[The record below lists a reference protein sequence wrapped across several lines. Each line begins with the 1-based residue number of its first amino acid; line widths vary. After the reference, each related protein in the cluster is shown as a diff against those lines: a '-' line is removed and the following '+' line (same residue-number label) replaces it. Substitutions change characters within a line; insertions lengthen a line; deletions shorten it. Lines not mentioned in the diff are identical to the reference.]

1 MAGMIPIE
9 MQTQLRQ
16 LLAYFAANPIVHG
29 GNQAAA
35 GEKLL
40 IIYLNGEGTSRASI
54 VAPQG
59 ITFHEVRGRIYD
71 RLGLANVDDQHRMEI
86 RADFHNGGGANPPVP
101 VADEEVWG
109 FIFSNTTAPTINL
122 HVSI

>member
-29 GNQAAA
+29 GNQ
-35 GEKLL
+35 
-40 IIYLNGEGTSRASI
+40 GTSRASI

-59 ITFHEVRGRIYD
+59 ITFLEVRGRIYD
-71 RLGLANVDDQHRMEI
+71 RLGLANVNDQHRMEI